1 MDFLAMEIVS
11 IEEHITHKWDSLE
24 DGMSARTFLRGFV
37 LRP

>member
-24 DGMSARTFLRGFV
+24 DGMSAPKILRGFV
-37 LRP
+37 WRP